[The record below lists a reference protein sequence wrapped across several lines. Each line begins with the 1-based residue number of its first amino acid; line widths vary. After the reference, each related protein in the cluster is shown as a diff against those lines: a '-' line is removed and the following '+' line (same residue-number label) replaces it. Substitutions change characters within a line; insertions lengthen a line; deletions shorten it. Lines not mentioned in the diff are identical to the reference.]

1 MRADLFDRYQARAS
15 LVHALDPR
23 AKVVMAVL
31 FILSNV
37 LLPDGAWA
45 AFLISWGAILGISLL
60 ARLGPGFVVNRSV
73 VALPFVLAAV
83 SAIFSVPGRPVAALE
98 LGAWRLLVT
107 EAGLIR
113 FASIVVRSWLSV
125 QIAILLAATTHF
137 PDLLHALRHLYV
149 PKMVVAVVAFMYRY
163 LFVLADESTRLL
175 RARDA
180 RSPRP
185 EGGGGLSAAWRARVA
200 GNMVGQ
206 LFLRSFERSDRVY
219 SAMLARGYTGQLLTL
234 NPHAMQAKD
243 WLALLLLALF
253 SVSIQVFSRL

>member
-125 QIAILLAATTHF
+125 QIAILLTATTHF

-149 PKMVVAVVAFMYRY
+149 P
-163 LFVLADESTRLL
+163 
-175 RARDA
+175 
-180 RSPRP
+180 
-185 EGGGGLSAAWRARVA
+185 
-200 GNMVGQ
+200 
-206 LFLRSFERSDRVY
+206 
-219 SAMLARGYTGQLLTL
+219 
-234 NPHAMQAKD
+234 
-243 WLALLLLALF
+243 
-253 SVSIQVFSRL
+253 